1 MPGAVQL
8 HSEFTQENDTSSRMI
23 AFSFV
28 TVREP
33 TRVYLVPCSGRD
45 SRIETKVTN
54 VPQYYFELLSPSIS
68 EKELEKVVVGL

>member
-1 MPGAVQL
+1 MSGAVQL

-54 VPQYYFELLSPSIS
+54 VPQYYFELLSASIS
-68 EKELEKVVVGL
+68 EKELEKIEMKK